1 MRARRGRHDAPRGPR
16 LTAATTTDAGA
27 VAVAREGEILVVRI
41 AGPVTLGNVE
51 PLSMELAAI
60 DPAGATQ
67 VRVDLGQVTA
77 LDTAG
82 AWIVF
87 RLLRRLESAGAHVDI
102 VGCSDAQ
109 AALVKRMA
117 PVVEERKPLARPGAA
132 PIRAMVER
140 VGHAVFEFFERAH
153 ALISFFGI
161 VTVALVRTLFRP
173 ARLRLI
179 SLLSHIERIGLDAM
193 PIVGLLSFLIGV
205 VLAYQ
210 GAEQLRAYGAEIF
223 TINLLGVSVLRELGV
238 LLTAIMVA
246 GRSGSAFT
254 AEIGTMQVNEEV
266 DALKTL
272 GVDPVEV
279 LVLPRLLAMMI
290 ALPLLAFFADMMALF
305 GGAIMALFVLDI
317 SLAQFRDQFSQAITA
332 QMFWIGIVKAPF
344 FAFLIA
350 MVGCYE
356 GLRVEGSAESVGRL
370 TTKAVVESIFLVI
383 VVDAAFSIFFS
394 YLGI

>member
-1 MRARRGRHDAPRGPR
+1 
-16 LTAATTTDAGA
+16 
-27 VAVAREGEILVVRI
+27 
-41 AGPVTLGNVE
+41 
-51 PLSMELAAI
+51 
-60 DPAGATQ
+60 
-67 VRVDLGQVTA
+67 
-77 LDTAG
+77 
-82 AWIVF
+82 
-87 RLLRRLESAGAHVDI
+87 
-102 VGCSDAQ
+102 
-109 AALVKRMA
+109 
-117 PVVEERKPLARPGAA
+117 
-132 PIRAMVER
+132 
-140 VGHAVFEFFERAH
+140 
-153 ALISFFGI
+153 
-161 VTVALVRTLFRP
+161 
-173 ARLRLI
+173 
-179 SLLSHIERIGLDAM
+179 
-193 PIVGLLSFLIGV
+193 

-210 GAEQLRAYGAEIF
+210 GADQLRAYGAEIF

-254 AEIGTMQVNEEV
+254 AEIGTMQVNEEI

-272 GVDPVEV
+272 GLDPVEV

-290 ALPLLAFFADMMALF
+290 ALPLLAFFANMMALF

-370 TTKAVVESIFLVI
+370 TTKSVVESIFLVI
-383 VVDAAFSIFFS
+383 VADAAFSIFFS
-394 YLGI
+394 YLGV